1 MADVRKSFR
10 LLALVLAASA
20 VSVQAQSQLGG
31 HKPPGS
37 SLGGGNT
44 GTGGPGD
51 LSSLK
56 PPVPKPGA
64 TPPPP
69 SLQPPASHPPPGKPA
84 PMVTPQAQ
92 TGPAP
97 MSTARFQTLR
107 AGDRVVD
114 LRTASDGE
122 VLTGK
127 SGRTITVGRI
137 KELQAAMESAKPVVV
152 AKPGQSL
159 ASLSSA
165 PAGTRVRIGNRT
177 VRADF
182 LAKVQS
188 LRAKL
193 SVKRTPKPMPNSLQY
208 ANAKADGVLGQN
220 GLTIAA
226 ALKRPGN
233 EVIQVGSR
241 KYSAEQLRQID
252 AALRASKREP
262 LGLAERA
269 AAMNKGMTRASI
281 APKGPSAAGPR
292 LAVTKTT
299 PIQQML
305 AKPDDTVL
313 QSPSGKT
320 VTVGQVK
327 QYLAREKLTPEQLGA
342 RFAKGAK

>member
-1 MADVRKSFR
+1 MADPRTSPWLV
-10 LLALVLAASA
+10 ALVLAASA
-20 VSVQAQSQLGG
+20 LPAGAQSQLGG
-31 HKPPGS
+31 SRPPGS
-37 SLGGGNT
+37 SLGGNSNT
-44 GTGGPGD
+44 TGGAGD

-56 PPVPKPGA
+56 PPVPKAGA
-64 TPPPP
+64 AAPPA
-69 SLQPPASHPPPGKPA
+69 SLQPPAGPA
-84 PMVTPQAQ
+84 PATAPKAHA
-92 TGPAP
+92 GPAP
-97 MSTARFQTLR
+97 MSTARLETIR

-114 LRTASDGE
+114 LRTASNSE

-137 KELQAAMESAKPVVV
+137 KQLQAAMDSAKPAIE

-159 ASLSSA
+159 ASLASA
-165 PAGTRVRIGNRT
+165 PAGSRVRIGNRT

-193 SVKRTPKPMPNSLQY
+193 STKRTPKPMPNSLQY
-208 ANAKADGVLGQN
+208 AKAKADGVVGQH

-241 KYSAEQLRQID
+241 KYSAEQLRQFD

-269 AAMNKGMTRASI
+269 GAMNKGMTKASV
-281 APKGPSAAGPR
+281 APKSPAATGPR
-292 LAVTKTT
+292 LAVTKAT
-299 PIQQML
+299 PIQRML

-327 QYLAREKLTPEQLGA
+327 QYMAREKLTPEQLGA